1 MTAPNSE
8 LIPTGSPESLE
19 KRRLDEALNEGLEE
33 TFPASDP
40 VSVTQP
46 LQSKRD
52 RQSVRPLGNVPPHA
66 IG

>member
-1 MTAPNSE
+1 MTASNSE
-8 LIPTGSPESLE
+8 LRPTGSPESLE
-19 KRRLDEALNEGLEE
+19 KRRLDEALNEGLEG

-52 RQSVRPLGNVPPHA
+52 RQSVRPANLLS
-66 IG
+66 